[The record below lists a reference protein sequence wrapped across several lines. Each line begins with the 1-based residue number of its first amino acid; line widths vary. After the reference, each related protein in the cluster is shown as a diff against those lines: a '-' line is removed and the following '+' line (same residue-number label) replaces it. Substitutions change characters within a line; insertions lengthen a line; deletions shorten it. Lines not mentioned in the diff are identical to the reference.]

1 MAQSGREQSRLK
13 VTDGLRGLAVTAV
26 VLFHSVPSLAPGGFI
41 GVDIFFVISGFVISL
56 VYEQP
61 LGSRS
66 VTFGRFYVRRIK
78 RLGPAYF
85 GLVAATTVGALAVM
99 RPHDLTNY
107 GWSLLSQAVYMQNV
121 AFWTIGD
128 YFENALAKPLLHTWS
143 LAVEEQFY
151 LLFPFL
157 VLAIRHRPRLRNWL
171 LVALTL
177 GSFLVGVAI
186 TATSPKTSFYWLPT
200 RAWEFAVGFM
210 VAAGYSKQ
218 PISGDMGTTFA
229 LAGALLILVSVF
241 AFSSHSGM
249 PSLQTILAV
258 AGASAVLWS
267 QNARGTAFL
276 ATGPAQFFGRISY
289 SWYLWHWPPLAFYFL
304 VTGAAATGGTV
315 VLLGAS
321 GLALGYASY
330 RIFEEPFHGAVWTST
345 KALLLLAAF
354 CASDVACASYILE
367 RNGFVRR
374 FAPRERALL
383 AAQMDIPPYRCPILK
398 RLQMWNRD
406 VCRFTDVPG
415 RPILLI
421 GDSHA
426 DRFKEL
432 LQNYPL
438 LITKQNCTA
447 LEFDERSD
455 CSWTKLLR
463 DVRALDVSRL
473 VLISH
478 WSRHYS
484 AAEYQRLAMNLRAA
498 QVPITLLLP
507 TPEGAAFD
515 PATYVK
521 RSSFPE
527 FVPLTAQAA
536 AQQTN
541 EFRSELLQIARL
553 NPNLSLVDPL
563 PTLCPGLCRFAAGG
577 KPIYRDSNHLTLAGD
592 RLLLPGLE
600 DSFWSQPR
608 RMRASTP
615 TPASLREMTD
625 REMAR
630 RSAR

>member
-1 MAQSGREQSRLK
+1 MTHATAQSQLGTITGQWREQSRLK

-186 TATSPKTSFYWLPT
+186 TAISPKTSFYWLPT

-210 VAAGYSKQ
+210 VVAGYSKQ
-218 PISGDMGTTFA
+218 PISGAIGTTFA
-229 LAGALLILVSVF
+229 LAGALLVLVSVF

-276 ATGPAQFFGRISY
+276 ATGPPQFFGRISY
-289 SWYLWHWPPLAFYFL
+289 SWYRPARAGSPRHLDGHSTLSVPYFEAVTNVEPRRLPLHRCAGETNL
-304 VTGAAATGGTV
+304 ADRRQPRGQIQGVAAELPVANYQAELHRPGIRRATG
-315 VLLGAS
+315 LQLD
-321 GLALGYASY
+321 
-330 RIFEEPFHGAVWTST
+330 E
-345 KALLLLAAF
+345 AF
-354 CASDVACASYILE
+354 A
-367 RNGFVRR
+367 
-374 FAPRERALL
+374 
-383 AAQMDIPPYRCPILK
+383 
-398 RLQMWNRD
+398 
-406 VCRFTDVPG
+406 
-415 RPILLI
+415 
-421 GDSHA
+421 
-426 DRFKEL
+426 
-432 LQNYPL
+432 
-438 LITKQNCTA
+438 
-447 LEFDERSD
+447 
-455 CSWTKLLR
+455 
-463 DVRALDVSRL
+463 
-473 VLISH
+473 
-478 WSRHYS
+478 
-484 AAEYQRLAMNLRAA
+484 
-498 QVPITLLLP
+498 
-507 TPEGAAFD
+507 
-515 PATYVK
+515 
-521 RSSFPE
+521 
-527 FVPLTAQAA
+527 
-536 AQQTN
+536 
-541 EFRSELLQIARL
+541 
-553 NPNLSLVDPL
+553 
-563 PTLCPGLCRFAAGG
+563 
-577 KPIYRDSNHLTLAGD
+577 
-592 RLLLPGLE
+592 
-600 DSFWSQPR
+600 
-608 RMRASTP
+608 
-615 TPASLREMTD
+615 
-625 REMAR
+625 
-630 RSAR
+630 